1 MECDTDMNET
11 IFDFLEKKKEIMVL
25 IDSAE
30 NNSIRQKFCIVPN
43 SWDQKQ
49 INFYV
54 SNSLNISADFI
65 TIVFLEDVMVLS
77 KSIINFK
84 TKNDKIID
92 YYWYDVKEFVI
103 EIKNKLQELS
113 VVLVAGYDTD
123 EGDVKEIIDNHFSD
137 NYQINVDYY
146 RDSWLSK
153 EVSI

>member
-1 MECDTDMNET
+1 MNET

>member
-137 NYQINVDYY
+137 NYRMQIFYFC
-146 RDSWLSK
+146 
-153 EVSI
+153 